1 MLSGKKCYFTALAE
15 YHQATVAKDK
25 GAFGEQ
31 VTRLKVCSL
40 LLLENFQSTLNMTLY
55 SSIQY
60 NSFTDLASRESQIRL
75 AYTKYSV
82 SRLE

>member
-31 VTRLKVCSL
+31 VTRLKVGSL
-40 LLLENFQSTLNMTLY
+40 VLLENFQ
-55 SSIQY
+55 
-60 NSFTDLASRESQIRL
+60 NSKHDAI
-75 AYTKYSV
+75 
-82 SRLE
+82 